1 MKFRYPKYAYDASSS
16 TLIVKLMPSPVRE
29 SITDTIA
36 TGFIVARAG
45 LPRSLRDFNIT
56 TNENFR
62 GFSRQY
68 SGSCKVPD
76 LAVEFTDAA
85 GDLNPKFVVE
95 IGLSET
101 YEELLQDARLWLE
114 GTDPVSIV
122 LLVKFV
128 ENPKYR
134 SPLSNQRYKDIV
146 DLNFPEASE
155 IKAHHFNMERDYGPV
170 TYKGLR
176 RAGEI
181 SETFLEVWKRDLTTG
196 QAIQDGVRIVRSL

>member
-1 MKFRYPKYAYDASSS
+1 MLTNFRYSKYAYDASTS
-16 TLIVKLMPSPVRE
+16 TLIVKFMPSPVHE

-56 TNENFR
+56 TNQNFR
-62 GFSRQY
+62 GFSRQH

-95 IGLSET
+95 TCLSET

-114 GTDPVSIV
+114 GTVGCSG
-122 LLVKFV
+122 
-128 ENPKYR
+128 
-134 SPLSNQRYKDIV
+134 V
-146 DLNFPEASE
+146 DSRKLGA
-155 IKAHHFNMERDYGPV
+155 
-170 TYKGLR
+170 
-176 RAGEI
+176 
-181 SETFLEVWKRDLTTG
+181 TG
-196 QAIQDGVRIVRSL
+196 AAYIGVRWSVT